1 MPRAI
6 HCRIWAR
13 SGRRAQAKALG
24 SLRESQSGYEAVRQG
39 AAGCL
44 SGLACAHVCR
54 HGCRLKQEASCAKLQ
69 WSGEGGAKKGGEGG
83 AKRHAATAEEDDEDD
98 DEDDD

>member
-1 MPRAI
+1 M
-6 HCRIWAR
+6 
-13 SGRRAQAKALG
+13 G
-24 SLRESQSGYEAVRQG
+24 SLRERQSGYEAVRQG
-39 AAGCL
+39 AAGWL

-83 AKRHAATAEEDDEDD
+83 AKRHAATAEEDDEED